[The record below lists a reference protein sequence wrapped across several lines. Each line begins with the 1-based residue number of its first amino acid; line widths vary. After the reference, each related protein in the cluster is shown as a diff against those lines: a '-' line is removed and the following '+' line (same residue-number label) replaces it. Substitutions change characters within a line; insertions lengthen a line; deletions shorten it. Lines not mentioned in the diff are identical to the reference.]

1 GRHRYCRSTEAVPVN
16 PLHLPTLAF
25 FSPAQ
30 LRSRGQGQSIVYG
43 LAPGP
48 FGLFFVATL
57 NNDVIRSAFGEGAA
71 ESALLQQQ
79 WPQALWQRDDRVAAD
94 VVQALWGRDSSS
106 ALAARVGGTAF
117 QQVVWQALLA
127 VPYGQ
132 HCSYQ
137 ALAVAVGK
145 PQAAQAVGN
154 AVGANP
160 LAGIIPCHRVLPQ
173 RGGLGG
179 FRWGVSIKQ
188 QLLDWEAGQHRP
200 D

>member
-1 GRHRYCRSTEAVPVN
+1 MN

-48 FGLFFVATL
+48 FGPFFVATL
-57 NNDVIRSAFGEGAA
+57 NNEVIRSAFGAGEV
-71 ESALLQQQ
+71 ELQPLQQQ
-79 WPQALWQRDDRVAAD
+79 WPQAHWQRDDRVAAD

-106 ALAARVGGTAF
+106 ALAARVSGTAF
-117 QQVVWQALLA
+117 QQAVWQALLGIPLGA
-127 VPYGQ
+127 T
-132 HCSYQ
+132 CSYQ
-137 ALAVAVGK
+137 QLAVAIGK